1 MSRLKLSKCGATVA
15 NIAVERK
22 GFDLEHFLTLFDA
35 GMNLVITGVSPPG
48 ILQEELPLCDLGYL
62 ASQIKWSE

>member
-48 ILQEELPLCDLGYL
+48 IL
-62 ASQIKWSE
+62 